1 MQLEGNGSQPRTT
14 RLELELTNNVQ
25 FTTLSWDCC
34 FLDASN
40 VYSNF
45 KINETSMD
53 DRTFQD
59 VIRHRF
65 ESKLANFQRQSILFQ
80 VAHGY
85 SQTLQALGQVYGG
98 WSIRG

>member
-1 MQLEGNGSQPRTT
+1 
-14 RLELELTNNVQ
+14 
-25 FTTLSWDCC
+25 
-34 FLDASN
+34 
-40 VYSNF
+40 
-45 KINETSMD
+45 MD

-98 WSIRG
+98 EVYVVRCHHSHITVVRLNTQKLGDNLQLFITCTTMYDTNWLVVYLPL